1 MIFNSNK
8 HYSPLSDRHPDAP
21 ARSAILLVSSPF
33 DPSAHAATS
42 ASPTHLEGL
51 TALTAAMSLVKLART
66 NAVHLDTRTAYQS
79 SVQSLTRVF
88 ALHHGSEEHGR
99 SAPPT
104 RPTPYAMSMHVS
116 PNGHRCTIHP
126 RLLIQNH
133 FSLACRPTHGR
144 SHINFRSLRRIPS
157 GR

>member
-42 ASPTHLEGL
+42 VSPTHLEGL
-51 TALTAAMSLVKLART
+51 TALTAAMSLVKLACT
-66 NAVHLDTRTAYQS
+66 NADHFGTWTASQS

-88 ALHHGSEEHGR
+88 APHHGFELARHASHATFTLCNVHACFYEW
-99 SAPPT
+99 S
-104 RPTPYAMSMHVS
+104 SS
-116 PNGHRCTIHP
+116 
-126 RLLIQNH
+126 RLSILG
-133 FSLACRPTHGR
+133 F
-144 SHINFRSLRRIPS
+144 
-157 GR
+157 